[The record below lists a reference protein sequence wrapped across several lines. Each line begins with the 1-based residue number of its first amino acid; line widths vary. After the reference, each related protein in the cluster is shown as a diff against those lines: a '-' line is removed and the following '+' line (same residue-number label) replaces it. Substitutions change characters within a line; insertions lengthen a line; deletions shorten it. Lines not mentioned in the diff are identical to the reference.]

1 MGERRRAMKIGM
13 DEIVQQPR
21 QKRLPQRELM
31 RRGIIA
37 IRWLALVVA
46 FDLSFFDLSTE
57 GVMVPPLRIILI
69 VGAFD
74 LLVVLLRD
82 RLRARRAVFNL
93 LAVDTVVATLAVYL
107 TGGVHSSFFV
117 LYAGVILS
125 AALYMNL
132 ASSILVTLLVAVLYI
147 LTCFANPA
155 GILDPVSISILA
167 TKLTLLMVIGFVS
180 AVLLEGIRREHVETE
195 RETVLAARLAAL
207 NDLFQELT
215 VSLDLDHVLQTVVR
229 ASRRLLGADIAA
241 ISLLDENRHEAYI
254 AAAEG
259 MVASH
264 PAESHWPIDEEPFR
278 KIIAGE
284 KPYSLGEAGD
294 LPLRF
299 RRIIER
305 EGIQSEIDVPLT
317 LDHVPIGLL
326 NVGQRSPHTYTEEER
341 ALLKTLAQEVALA
354 IRNARLYE
362 REKRQV
368 DQLQTLERLQENFV
382 SYVSHELRT
391 PLTSIKTSVALLQE
405 MREDGSHAARKD
417 LVETIAH
424 NTGRLEA
431 MVSDLLQMTQLE
443 SGRLSLTLQPTD
455 LRKIVERAVQ
465 SVHPLFE
472 AKGQIIELRLPE
484 QMDRMMTDRRR
495 LEQVLVNLL
504 SNAHKYTP
512 RGSIVRVEL
521 VDKPGGVE
529 FSVSDDGPGIVLTE
543 QEHIFDRFFV
553 GAEAKNRAGVGL
565 GLYITRQLVELFGG
579 RIWVES
585 EPGRGSTFRFTLPK
599 EELNDENTNC

>member
-1 MGERRRAMKIGM
+1 MELTM
-13 DEIVQQPR
+13 DEVVQQPR
-21 QKRLPQRELM
+21 QKHLPQQELM
-31 RRGIIA
+31 RRGVIA

-57 GVMVPPLRIILI
+57 GVLVPPLRIILI
-69 VGAFD
+69 VGGVD
-74 LLVVLLRD
+74 LLVFLLRD
-82 RLRARRAVFNL
+82 RLRARRPVLNL
-93 LAVDTVVATLAVYL
+93 LAVDIVIVTLAVYL

-132 ASSILVTLLVAVLYI
+132 VSSILVTLVVAVLYI
-147 LTCFANPA
+147 LTCYANPA
-155 GILDPVSISILA
+155 GILSPVNINILA

-180 AVLLEGIRREHVETE
+180 AVLLEGIRREHVESE
-195 RETVLAARLAAL
+195 REAVLATRLAAL
-207 NDLFQELT
+207 NDLFQDLT
-215 VSLDLDHVLQTVVR
+215 VSLDLDQVLQTVVH
-229 ASRRLLGADIAA
+229 ASCRLLGADVTA
-241 ISLLDENRHEAYI
+241 ISLLDEHRREAYI

-259 MVASH
+259 MTTSH
-264 PAESHWPIDEEPFR
+264 PAESRWPVDEEPFR

-284 KPYSLGEAGD
+284 KPYSLGEAGE

-299 RRIIER
+299 RRILER

-317 LDHVPIGLL
+317 LDRVPIGLL
-326 NVGQRSPHTYTEEER
+326 NVGQRTARTYTEEER
-341 ALLKTLAQEVALA
+341 SLLKTLAQEASLA

-368 DQLQTLERLQENFV
+368 EQLQTLERLQDNFV

-391 PLTSIKTSVALLQE
+391 PLTSIKTSAALLQE
-405 MREDGSHAARKD
+405 MQEDGRHAGQKE
-417 LVETIAH
+417 LVDTIAH

-431 MVSDLLQMTQLE
+431 MVSELLQMTQLE
-443 SGRLSLTLQPTD
+443 AGRLELSLQLTD
-455 LRKIVERAVQ
+455 VRAIVERAIQ
-465 SVHPLFE
+465 SVRPLYD
-472 AKGQIIELRLPE
+472 AKGQTLESHAPE
-484 QMDRMMTDRRR
+484 GMDSVLADRRR

-512 RGSIVRVEL
+512 RGSRAIVEIVER
-521 VDKPGGVE
+521 PSEIG
-529 FSVSDDGPGIVLTE
+529 FSVSDNGPGIPPSE
-543 QEHIFDRFFV
+543 QEHIFDRFYV

-585 EPGRGSTFRFTLPK
+585 EPGRGSTFHFTLPK
-599 EELNDENTNC
+599 KELNDENTNY